1 MARRRWCR
9 LDCGWRAVRN
19 KEGGETSKAKVDGGE
34 GGGAARM
41 MKKTGHGRKMAGVTH
56 SPRAIGRPN
65 KK

>member
-1 MARRRWCR
+1 
-9 LDCGWRAVRN
+9 VRN

-41 MKKTGHGRKMAGVTH
+41 MKKTGHGRKMAGVAH